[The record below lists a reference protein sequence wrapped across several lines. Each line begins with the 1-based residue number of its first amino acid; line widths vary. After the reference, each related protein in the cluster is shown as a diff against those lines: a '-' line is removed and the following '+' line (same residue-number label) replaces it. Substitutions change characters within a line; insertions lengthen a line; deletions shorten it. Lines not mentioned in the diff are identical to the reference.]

1 MAQPVD
7 PPKKKSYGA
16 RALVSWRAVAIPP
29 DAPPG
34 GGRRGRVR
42 EIEPGGVVFESE
54 SLMGRGARV
63 RLVIMLSAPR
73 RGAQARIVEV
83 SCTVAWSMITR
94 DKVMTKLSF
103 RQFMQGGRDALEAV
117 AGMSLEGDDSLA

>member
-1 MAQPVD
+1 MD
-7 PPKKKSYGA
+7 PPKRKSAGE
-16 RALVSWRAVAIPP
+16 RLLVSWRAVALPP

-34 GGRRGRVR
+34 SGQRGRVR

-54 SLMGRGARV
+54 SLMGRGAKV

-83 SCTVAWSMITR
+83 SCTVAWSLITR
-94 DKVMTKLSF
+94 EKVMTKLTF
-103 RQFMQGGRDALEAV
+103 GQFMQGGRDALEAV

>member
-1 MAQPVD
+1 MD
-7 PPKKKSYGA
+7 PPKRKSAGE
-16 RALVSWRAVAIPP
+16 RLLVGWRAVALPP

-34 GGRRGRVR
+34 SGRRGRVR

-54 SLMGRGARV
+54 SLMGRGAKV

-83 SCTVAWSMITR
+83 SCTVAWSLVTR

-103 RQFMQGGRDALEAV
+103 SQFMQGGRDALEAV
-117 AGMSLEGDDSLA
+117 AGMSLEGDDSPA